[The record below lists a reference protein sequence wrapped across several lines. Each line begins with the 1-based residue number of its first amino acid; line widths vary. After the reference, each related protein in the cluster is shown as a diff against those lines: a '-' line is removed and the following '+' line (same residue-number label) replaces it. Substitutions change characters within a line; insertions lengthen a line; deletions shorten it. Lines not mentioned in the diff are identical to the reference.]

1 MSFCL
6 DRCDLRQATSSL
18 LRGHLCIPTR
28 SNTPIRWWIEAQVQP
43 NVQHEGRASFGHDCR
58 PHQQRA
64 PGGGL
69 RLHGIQSCRLMRR
82 RSVGDGTTGRRSDDL
97 TWANECSP
105 DDRQVTKFRGFSAV
119 ALARKPQIGTF
130 THNHVCEPASAVERG
145 MQVPARDTG
154 CQAFRKSVNVPRA
167 WLCPAQCPSDGDH
180 FLKWCLQTF
189 TLPATAYR
197 RPSTS
202 L

>member
-1 MSFCL
+1 VTFDKPHRPCSE
-6 DRCDLRQATSSL
+6 
-18 LRGHLCIPTR
+18 GHLCIPTR
-28 SNTPIRWWIEAQVQP
+28 SITPIRWWIEAQVQP
-43 NVQHEGRASFGHDCR
+43 NVQHVGRASLVTTAGLTTSALRGEASVFMS
-58 PHQQRA
+58 
-64 PGGGL
+64 L
-69 RLHGIQSCRLMRR
+69 RLHDIQSCRLMRR

-105 DDRQVTKFRGFSAV
+105 DERQVTKFRGFSAV

-130 THNHVCEPASAVERG
+130 TPTTMSENPPQLWNAGCRFRTAIRVARPSGSRLTSR
-145 MQVPARDTG
+145 VP
-154 CQAFRKSVNVPRA
+154 
-167 WLCPAQCPSDGDH
+167 WLCPARCPSDGDH